1 MSIKQPFYGLSHCTH
16 RLVESNHWGSKGSI
30 VSKFYEGMPDRRT
43 RKMDCQLVNLQSV
56 AGLEEDLNQLACQHR
71 VYDPLKQ

>member
-1 MSIKQPFYGLSHCTH
+1 MAS
-16 RLVESNHWGSKGSI
+16 

-43 RKMDCQLVNLQSV
+43 NKMDCQLVNLQSV
-56 AGLEEDLNQLACQHR
+56 AGLKEVLNQLACQHR